1 MEGTRLLPG
10 SPVGGWGLPFWSRTR
25 SHIGVDDQTKS
36 GAGGCLG
43 TFLLFPAVACLLL
56 GAIFWVAPLIYAG
69 VVLTGLFFGLLFWM
83 RPVRDLLKPAL
94 QAAAIWIILGAFGM
108 AVTWLLGGPGS
119 GVVDY
124 LCDTGPLAT
133 RC

>member
-1 MEGTRLLPG
+1 M
-10 SPVGGWGLPFWSRTR
+10 
-25 SHIGVDDQTKS
+25 KS

-56 GAIFWVAPLIYAG
+56 GTIFWVVPLIYAG
-69 VVLTGLFFGLLFWM
+69 TVLAGLFFGLLWWV
-83 RPVRDLLKPAL
+83 RPLRDLLKPAL
-94 QAAAIWIILGAFGM
+94 QAAAIWTLLGVFGFT
-108 AVTWLLGGPGS
+108 VTLLLGGPGS

-124 LCDTGPLAT
+124 LCDTGPLAI